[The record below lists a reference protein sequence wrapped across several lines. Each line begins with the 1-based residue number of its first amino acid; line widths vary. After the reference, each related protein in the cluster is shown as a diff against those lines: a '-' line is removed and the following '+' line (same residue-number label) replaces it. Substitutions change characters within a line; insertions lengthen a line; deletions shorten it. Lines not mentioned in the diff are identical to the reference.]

1 MDKVDISAFDTTKML
16 NVGTV
21 NTLINNL
28 RNIQDQLKE
37 KLEGVSLFFRGH
49 ANMDWRL
56 VPGIYRTEAAIKKE
70 DYLVH
75 NLIRHCPIDF
85 QNCESSFEK
94 LVKMQHYE
102 LPTRLLDIS
111 MNPLVALYFAAA
123 GEKDKDGEMLIFL
136 IKNEDLSNF
145 DDNWV
150 NILSRLSFM
159 PSEIVN
165 VEADR
170 SKWQVLINNL
180 RNLQEPIPYL
190 NSADDL
196 SKVLCVLPK
205 LDNPRIIRQHGA
217 FLLFGISDG
226 KKESMATLDVATIK
240 MRIPSAKKDELLKQ
254 LDQLGINEKFCF
266 PEIDKVAHYL
276 KENISD

>member
-1 MDKVDISAFDTTKML
+1 MDKVDISTFDSTKIT

-28 RNIQDQLKE
+28 RNIQEQLKDQLE
-37 KLEGVSLFFRGH
+37 EVSLFFRGH
-49 ANMDWRL
+49 ANKDWGL
-56 VPGIYRTEAAIKKE
+56 IPGIYRTKSAIQKE

-123 GEKDKDGEMLIFL
+123 GEKDKDGELLIFL
-136 IKNEDLSNF
+136 IKNENLSNF

-150 NILSRLSFM
+150 NIISRLSFM

-165 VEADR
+165 VDADPN
-170 SKWQVLINNL
+170 KWKVLMNNL

-190 NSADDL
+190 KNADDL

-217 FLLFGISDG
+217 FFLFGITEGS
-226 KKESMATLDVATIK
+226 KEKMATLDVATIK
-240 MRIPSAKKDELLKQ
+240 MRIPSTKKDEVLKQ

-276 KENISD
+276 KENI

>member
-1 MDKVDISAFDTTKML
+1 MYKVDISTFDPTKIT
-16 NVGTV
+16 NVGTA

-28 RNIQDQLKE
+28 RNVQEQLKD
-37 KLEGVSLFFRGH
+37 KLDGVSLFFRGH
-49 ANMDWRL
+49 ANKDWSL
-56 VPGIYRTEAAIKKE
+56 TPGIYRTKAAIKKE

-123 GEKDKDGEMLIFL
+123 GEKDKDGELLIFL

-145 DDNWV
+145 DDDWV

-159 PSEIVN
+159 PGEIVN

-170 SKWQVLINNL
+170 NKWKALINNL

-190 NSADDL
+190 NNADDL

-217 FLLFGISDG
+217 FFLFGING
-226 KKESMATLDVATIK
+226 GVKEDMAILDVATIK
-240 MRIPSAKKDELLKQ
+240 MRIPSAKKAEVLKQ

-276 KENISD
+276 KENI

>member
-1 MDKVDISAFDTTKML
+1 M
-16 NVGTV
+16 
-21 NTLINNL
+21 
-28 RNIQDQLKE
+28 
-37 KLEGVSLFFRGH
+37 
-49 ANMDWRL
+49 
-56 VPGIYRTEAAIKKE
+56 YRSEAAIKRE

-75 NLIRHCPIDF
+75 DLIRHCPIDF
-85 QNCESSFEK
+85 QNCHSSFEK

-123 GEKDKDGEMLIFL
+123 GEFDKDGELLIFL

-145 DDNWV
+145 DDEWV
-150 NILSRLSFM
+150 NILSRISFLSN
-159 PSEIVN
+159 EIVN
-165 VEADR
+165 VGTDTN
-170 SKWQVLINNL
+170 KWKALITNL

-190 NSADDL
+190 NNAKDL
-196 SKVLCVLPK
+196 AKVLCVLPK

-217 FLLFGISDG
+217 FFLFGISDG
-226 KKESMATLDVATIK
+226 EKDKMAALEVATIT
-240 MRIPSAKKDELLKQ
+240 MRIPSAKKEEVLKQ

-276 KENISD
+276 KQNI

>member
-1 MDKVDISAFDTTKML
+1 MEKIDISDFDASKIV

-28 RNIQDQLKE
+28 RNIQDQLKG
-37 KLEGVSLFFRGH
+37 KLNGVTVFYRGH
-49 ANMDWRL
+49 ANKEWSL
-56 VPGIYRTEAAIKKE
+56 TPGVYRSEAAIKRE

-75 NLIRHCPIDF
+75 DLIRHCPIDF
-85 QNCESSFEK
+85 QNCHSSFEK

-123 GEKDKDGEMLIFL
+123 GESDKDGELLIFL

-145 DDNWV
+145 DDEWV
-150 NILSRLSFM
+150 NILSRLSFL
-159 PSEIVN
+159 SNEIVN
-165 VEADR
+165 VGTDTN
-170 SKWQVLINNL
+170 KWKALITNL

-190 NSADDL
+190 NNANDL
-196 SKVLCVLPK
+196 AKVLCVLPK

-217 FLLFGISDG
+217 FFLFGIADG
-226 KKESMATLDVATIK
+226 EKDKMAALEVATIT
-240 MRIPSAKKDELLKQ
+240 MRIPSAKKEEVLKQ

-276 KENISD
+276 KQNI

>member
-1 MDKVDISAFDTTKML
+1 MEKIDISAFDASKIV
-16 NVGTV
+16 NIGTV

-28 RNIQDQLKE
+28 RNIQDQLKG
-37 KLEGVSLFFRGH
+37 KLNGVTVFYRGH
-49 ANMDWRL
+49 ANKDWSL
-56 VPGIYRTEAAIKKE
+56 TPGVYRSEAAIKRE

-75 NLIRHCPIDF
+75 DLIRHCPIDF
-85 QNCESSFEK
+85 QNCHSSFEK

-123 GEKDKDGEMLIFL
+123 GEFDKDGELLLFL

-145 DDNWV
+145 DDEWV
-150 NILSRLSFM
+150 NILSRISFLSN
-159 PSEIVN
+159 EIVN
-165 VEADR
+165 VGTDTN
-170 SKWQVLINNL
+170 KWKALINNL

-190 NSADDL
+190 NNANDL
-196 SKVLCVLPK
+196 AKVLCVLPK

-217 FLLFGISDG
+217 FFLFGISDG
-226 KKESMATLDVATIK
+226 EKDKMAALEVATIT
-240 MRIPSAKKDELLKQ
+240 MRIPSAKKEEVLKQ

-276 KENISD
+276 KQNI